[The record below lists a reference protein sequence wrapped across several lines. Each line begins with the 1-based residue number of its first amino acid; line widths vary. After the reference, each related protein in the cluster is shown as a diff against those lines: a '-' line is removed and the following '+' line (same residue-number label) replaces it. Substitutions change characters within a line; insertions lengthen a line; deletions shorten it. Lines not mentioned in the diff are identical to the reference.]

1 MKPPRGP
8 RPPTT
13 TADAFMRARRDILET
28 IQRIPKGKV
37 ASYSQVAFAAG
48 WPGRQ
53 RLVARVLGDV
63 PAEYEKLQWW
73 RVINAQG
80 KVAIPKG
87 SSGHLKQIRLLK
99 AEGVVFLNGK
109 VSFERHGWKPD
120 ADAVYSHVSGSRPG
134 DASPL
139 LD

>member
-1 MKPPRGP
+1 MKLSRGP
-8 RPPTT
+8 KSPKT
-13 TADAFMRARRDILET
+13 TADAFMQARRDILDT
-28 IQRIPKGKV
+28 IQRIPKGQV

-63 PAEYEKLQWW
+63 PPEYEKLPWW

-87 SSGHLKQIRLLK
+87 SPGHLQQIRLLK

-109 VSFERHGWKPD
+109 VSFASHGWQ
-120 ADAVYSHVSGSRPG
+120 PG

>member
-1 MKPPRGP
+1 MRIRTAAVK
-8 RPPTT
+8 T
-13 TADAFMRARRDILET
+13 TAAGFDQARRDILNT
-28 IQRIPKGKV
+28 IQRIPRGKV

-48 WPGRQ
+48 WPGRA

-63 PAEYEKLQWW
+63 PPEYEGLPWF

-87 SSGHLKQIRLLK
+87 TPGHLKQIRLLK

-109 VSFERHGWKPD
+109 VSFAAHGW
-120 ADAVYSHVSGSRPG
+120 
-134 DASPL
+134 
-139 LD
+139 

>member
-1 MKPPRGP
+1 
-8 RPPTT
+8 
-13 TADAFMRARRDILET
+13 MRARRDILET
-28 IQRIPKGKV
+28 ILRIPWGRV

-63 PAEYEKLQWW
+63 PAGYEKLPWW

-87 SSGHLKQIRLLK
+87 SPGHLRQIRLLK
-99 AEGVVFLNGK
+99 AEGVVFLGGK
-109 VSFERHGWKPD
+109 VSFERHGWTPD
-120 ADAVYSHVSGSRPG
+120 ADAASSRRESGAGG

>member
-1 MKPPRGP
+1 MKKPQGP
-8 RPPTT
+8 RSPKT
-13 TADAFMRARRDILET
+13 TADAFDRARRDILDT
-28 IQRIPKGKV
+28 ILRLPKGKV

-53 RLVARVLGDV
+53 RLVARVLGEV
-63 PAEYEKLQWW
+63 PVGYEQLPWW

-80 KVAIPKG
+80 RVAIPKG
-87 SSGHLKQIRLLK
+87 SPGHLRQIRLLK
-99 AEGVVFLNGK
+99 AEGVVFLNGR
-109 VSFERHGWKPD
+109 VSFAAHGWM
-120 ADAVYSHVSGSRPG
+120 PG